1 MNYKVVL
8 RKENTVKEITATV
21 SASTEAQAIA
31 EAKQSFQWQYGFMP
45 NQLVSVS
52 VEKATPTDTLIRV
65 VPVSKRG
72 KQLVKEHGDLWQH
85 RFGPRPMQC
94 FDNELGI
101 QIETIDGC
109 QYRRN
114 IRVRGD
120 NTFFWIYETG
130 EDSSE

>member
-31 EAKQSFQWQYGFMP
+31 EAKQ
-45 NQLVSVS
+45 
-52 VEKATPTDTLIRV
+52 
-65 VPVSKRG
+65 SKRG